1 MKKKNM
7 TYFANET
14 LHDSLSYIL
23 SLNSLARRPFC
34 FQSCRKDKTNC
45 QFNIISTTPG
55 LDIEIDKSLS
65 V

>member
-23 SLNSLARRPFC
+23 SLNSLARRPFFVSRAVEKTRQIVSLTL
-34 FQSCRKDKTNC
+34 FQLP
-45 QFNIISTTPG
+45 QA
-55 LDIEIDKSLS
+55 
-65 V
+65 